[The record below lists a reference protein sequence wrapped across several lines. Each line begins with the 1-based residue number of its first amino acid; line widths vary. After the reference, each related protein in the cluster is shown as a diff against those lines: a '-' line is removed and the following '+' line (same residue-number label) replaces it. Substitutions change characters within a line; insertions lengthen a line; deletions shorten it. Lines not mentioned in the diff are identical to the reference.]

1 MGYYHKFLFFVTLT
15 FLSVT
20 GLFAQTYMTTAGIR
34 LGNSYGLTVNQR
46 VMKKVTIEGILQ
58 NDFKSKQN
66 NFNSTTYLHVLA
78 RRHNSILSRRANVY
92 YGAGPH
98 FGFQNGT
105 GGIAGVDA
113 ILGAEMTV
121 AGLNISADF
130 KPHLTSGEG
139 NGFGLNTAVSV
150 RYVFV
155 KDNAVDKWK
164 RNQQKKKKKRQRQ
177 REKDQGEKKPGEG
190 KFKINLP
197 KKS

>member
-1 MGYYHKFLFFVTLT
+1 MHNYHKFLLATIVLFF
-15 FLSVT
+15 SVS
-20 GLFAQTYMTTAGIR
+20 GVFAQTYLTAAGVR

-46 VMKKVTIEGILQ
+46 VMNKVTVEGILQ
-58 NDFKSKQN
+58 NDFN
-66 NFNSTTYLHVLA
+66 NTTYLHLLA
-78 RRHNSILSRRANVY
+78 RRHKSILARRANVY
-92 YGAGPH
+92 FGGGPH
-98 FGFQNGT
+98 FGLQSGN

-113 ILGAEMTV
+113 ILGAEMTL

-130 KPHLTSGEG
+130 KPHITSGEG

-164 RNQQKKKKKRQRQ
+164 RNQQKKKKQRERQ

-190 KFKINLP
+190 KIKINLP
-197 KKS
+197 KRT

>member
-1 MGYYHKFLFFVTLT
+1 MGYYHKFLFFVLLT
-15 FLSVT
+15 VFSAS

-46 VMKKVTIEGILQ
+46 VMKKVTVEGILQ

-66 NFNSTTYLHVLA
+66 NFNSITYLHVLA

-155 KDNAVDKWK
+155 KDNALKKWK
-164 RNQQKKKKKRQRQ
+164 KSQEKKKKQRQ
-177 REKDQGEKKPGEG
+177 KIRAKKQAA
-190 KFKINLP
+190 P
-197 KKS
+197 KK